1 MNHCDLESRC
11 SPASTLSPFLAKIFR
26 CGSANKPSTHHGNV
40 VHGAN
45 TGVTHYAVARK
56 QQKTAAAV
64 CFHGDTWNSNA
75 HDVGSFHP
83 QPACLKSKME
93 VQWWKPRSHNCP
105 CEHGIFFQKLESTQ
119 FLSLRYHPH
128 GRWSQIWPL
137 HQSSCARKSWI
148 SGLSSLS
155 RRLVPVWIGQG
166 CVRKSLPSQTNR
178 HHEKGI
184 NCYWNGVFWKWKTPN
199 ANKLSSFAPFDDWGI
214 PQYPGQYRNPPNG
227 MLISHHF
234 RYVFE
239 PAETPIFCG

>member
-1 MNHCDLESRC
+1 
-11 SPASTLSPFLAKIFR
+11 
-26 CGSANKPSTHHGNV
+26 
-40 VHGAN
+40 
-45 TGVTHYAVARK
+45 VARK

-137 HQSSCARKSWI
+137 HQIR
-148 SGLSSLS
+148 
-155 RRLVPVWIGQG
+155 VPERVGFQVFQVFQG
-166 CVRKSLPSQTNR
+166 AWFLF
-178 HHEKGI
+178 G
-184 NCYWNGVFWKWKTPN
+184 
-199 ANKLSSFAPFDDWGI
+199 
-214 PQYPGQYRNPPNG
+214 
-227 MLISHHF
+227 
-234 RYVFE
+234 
-239 PAETPIFCG
+239 